1 MKQYTWIERKR
12 IHEKAKEKLGLKKQ
26 DEDEFMSEC
35 VVEVLSSGEASDP
48 EEAISICQ
56 DLWDEGDN
64 E

>member
-1 MKQYTWIERKR
+1 MAYTWKDRKR
-12 IHEKAKEKLGLKKQ
+12 ILAKAKVKVGIKKQ

-48 EEAISICQ
+48 EEAISMCQ
-56 DLWDEGDN
+56 DMWDEMDDN

>member
-1 MKQYTWIERKR
+1 MPYTWIERKR
-12 IHEKAKEKLGLKKQ
+12 ILAKAKAKLGLKKQ

-35 VVEVLSSGEASDP
+35 VVEMLSSGEASDP
-48 EEAISICQ
+48 EEAIAICQ